1 MANVVIGTRT
11 LTRDP
16 QRMTMVRA
24 DKPNASKL
32 TYTSVAYFSWSP
44 TIIGKEILL
53 EWPAMD
59 AAEFAALDVIFQAD
73 APITFTP
80 SDGVTSSSYTVEM
93 TSFNGEYFRGRG
105 VTTYETRKNVRMTLL
120 ILAVAVVP

>member
-1 MANVVIGTRT
+1 MSKVVIGSHTC
-11 LTRDP
+11 TRDP

-24 DKPNASKL
+24 EKPNASKL

-59 AAEFAALDVIFQAD
+59 AAEFASLDAIFQAD

-80 SDGVTSSSYTVEM
+80 NDGVTTSSYTVEM
-93 TSFNGEYFRGRG
+93 TSFTGEYWRGRG
-105 VTTYETRKNVRMTLL
+105 TTVLVTRKNVKMTLL
-120 ILAVAVVP
+120 ILAVVVP